1 MKISILLASLSLFTV
16 GTLSSVT
23 AQGQKRGVEG
33 LPAGEWGATHWI
45 QLPEGKKNL
54 SAKDY
59 EGKVL
64 YLYCFQSWCPGCHKH
79 GFPTLKALTQNYAKT
94 DDVAFVSIQTVF
106 EGHGSNPPSRV
117 AEMAKRYGLKIP
129 MGHSGT
135 SDKRSVL
142 MSKYRTGGTPW
153 TIIIDKKGVVRFN
166 DFHISQKN
174 ATELIEKL
182 RKE

>member
-1 MKISILLASLSLFTV
+1 MKKHKQLIAVGLLLIGLIFQVS
-16 GTLSSVT
+16 
-23 AQGQKRGVEG
+23 AQGERGVKG
-33 LPAGEWGATHWI
+33 KAALEWGASHWI
-45 QLPEGKKNL
+45 QLPEGKKDLNP
-54 SAKDY
+54 KDY

-79 GFPTLKALTQNYAKT
+79 GFPTLKALSSKYASTQ
-94 DDVAFVSIQTVF
+94 DVAFVSIQTVF

-117 AEMAKRYGLKIP
+117 TEMAKRYDLTFP

-135 SDKRSVL
+135 ENKKSVL
-142 MSKYRTGGTPW
+142 MRNYRTGGTPW

-166 DFHISQKN
+166 GFHISQEK
-174 ATELIEKL
+174 ASALIEEL